1 MPEDKKKLI
10 AQNKKAR
17 HDYYVENTLEA
28 GIELLGTEVKSLR
41 TGSCNLKDCYC
52 QIEAGQMWVEGMH
65 ISPYSHGNIFNPDP
79 LRKRRLLLHK
89 KEIMKLLGLVGRQGY
104 TLVPLSLY
112 FKGSRVKVEIGLC
125 KGKKLYDKRQADAQ
139 RQAERDIERYEKN
152 RPLSH

>member
-1 MPEDKKKLI
+1 
-10 AQNKKAR
+10 
-17 HDYYVENTLEA
+17 
-28 GIELLGTEVKSLR
+28 
-41 TGSCNLKDCYC
+41 
-52 QIEAGQMWVEGMH
+52 MWVEGMH

>member
-41 TGSCNLKDCYC
+41 AGGCNLKDCYC

-65 ISPYSHGNIFNPDP
+65 ISPC
-79 LRKRRLLLHK
+79 LLYTS
-89 KEIMKLLGLVGRQGY
+89 VYRGRGGVFSRIRFAY
-104 TLVPLSLY
+104 GK
-112 FKGSRVKVEIGLC
+112 KGSV
-125 KGKKLYDKRQADAQ
+125 YRQFCDQ
-139 RQAERDIERYEKN
+139 RAHSRTFDTAEPYV
-152 RPLSH
+152 

>member
-41 TGSCNLKDCYC
+41 AGGCNLKDCYC

-139 RQAERDIERYEKN
+139 RQAARDIERYEKN

>member
-41 TGSCNLKDCYC
+41 AGGCNLKDCYC